1 MLRSFVIQVLGMLL
15 LIMSVTDAIAV
26 PDRDQQHTV
35 VVLRSIAHE
44 LLLSSGDSTSLV
56 LPVQEV
62 MGRYLIQFDTE
73 LTINPNDL
81 SLLVDSVMQR
91 TQLASSYIV
100 TVEKC
105 DTVDVAYT
113 YEVGYRDTL
122 DIIPCKGRVLPKACY
137 NLWVDLGDEPEKEAV
152 VAVASTS
159 DSGPNWSVIGL
170 LILLVAA
177 IGWAVGKLTIKK
189 ADNVQADLIQI
200 GNYKLC
206 KNTLKLSLNDEQVE
220 LTHKEADLLML
231 LYNYMNQTLAKEEIL
246 RQVWGD
252 EGDYV
257 GRTLDVFISK
267 LRKKLE
273 ADPNV
278 KIVNARG
285 VGYRLVVEAV

>member
-1 MLRSFVIQVLGMLL
+1 MLRSFAIQVLGVLL
-15 LIMSVTDAIAV
+15 LIMSVTDAIAI

-81 SLLVDSVMQR
+81 SILVDSVMQR

-105 DTVDVAYT
+105 DTVEVVYT

-122 DIIPCKGRVLPKACY
+122 DIIPCKGRALPKACY
-137 NLWVDLGDEPEKEAV
+137 NLWIDLGDEPEKEAV

-159 DSGPNWSVIGL
+159 DSGPNWPVIGL
-170 LILLVAA
+170 LVLLVGA
-177 IGWAVGKLTIKK
+177 IGWVIGKLTIKK

-285 VGYRLVVEAV
+285 VGYRLVVGE